1 MKLVTFALKYRV
13 TFYVMSLLIML
24 AGGASAF
31 LMPKDVLP
39 DVNIPVV
46 TIIWTYTGLDTPDM
60 QNYVTSYEELALSN
74 NVVGIRDMESTTLQ
88 GTTITKVYFQPGV
101 DISLALTQVT
111 SATNAIRGVLPAG
124 IQPPVVL
131 RFSASSVPVIQVAA
145 TSNVESQAAVYNF
158 VRFRVRST
166 LQTVP
171 GSTMPPPYGGV
182 PEQVMVDLD
191 PHALAAYGIT
201 PMDVSNAVNAQSLVL
216 PSGQAKF
223 GQTQFIM
230 HINTLP
236 SILDRLNDIPVKV
249 VNGSPIL
256 LRDIAYV
263 RAGGP
268 PQQNMVHVN
277 GQNGLLLPVIK
288 NGSTSTLDIVDTVKS
303 MLPGIIAGAPKDIKI
318 ISLFDQSVFVSS
330 AIGDVAEEGLI
341 AAGLTGLMILLF
353 LGSWRATLVVLVS
366 IPLAILT
373 SLAVCAAIGE
383 TMNIMTLGGLA
394 LAVGILVDD
403 ATVAI
408 ENTYRV
414 LESGKGFR
422 ESVVEG
428 GASIAKP
435 TLISTLSICSAF
447 VSVLFLTGAPKYIF
461 TPQALAVVF
470 AMLASYLLSRTL
482 VPILIDVLL
491 ASEHGERDDKRQ
503 DRGDRAARKPG
514 WFARIHGGFER
525 RFKRFAAYYGGLLRA
540 VMAHRWVTAAV
551 AASVLVIGGC
561 LFPFLGQDYFP
572 AIESGEIALHVRAH
586 PGLRIEETAK
596 LFRGVE
602 DTIREVAG
610 KDRVRTV
617 VDNIGL
623 PSINYNLA
631 FNDGTFVAYYDGQ
644 ILATFAPG
652 VSGTRVTKQLRTELR
667 RRYPDTLF
675 YFQPADMI
683 TQILDFGV
691 PSQIDVQVHGRHP
704 DVDLAAAKRLQHRL
718 EALPGLVDVHVQQ
731 ITDAPDFRADVNRQ
745 RALEL
750 GLTERDVANQ
760 VNISLSGSFQVSPN
774 FWTDP
779 KTGIPWQLT
788 VQTPEYRADT
798 LNTVENTP
806 IYVPASSPSLSGINR
821 NPAQPISLMT
831 NVATFH
837 RSVEQAVLS
846 HVNTEPTY
854 DVYAAVQ
861 DSDLGTA
868 AGRIRAV
875 VADEQKHLQAPDKI
889 IVRGQIQ
896 SMDSAFSHIEV
907 GLLVAVIAVYLL
919 MVLNYQD
926 WGDPF
931 VVLAALPLVFCGIIM
946 SLFITETTFSIASMM
961 GAIMSVGVASA
972 NSILLVTFAREHR
985 EETDCSAEEAAI
997 VAGETR
1003 LRPVLMTAGA
1013 MIMGLL
1019 PMALDLGQGGEQNA
1033 ALARAVIGGI
1043 SVGTVSTL
1051 LFVPFLY
1058 SVLRRGSIRRVE
1070 DYV

>member
-1 MKLVTFALKYRV
+1 MGLVKFALKFRV
-13 TFYVMSLLIML
+13 TFYVMALLITL
-24 AGGASAF
+24 AGGSAAF

-39 DVNIPVV
+39 DVDIPVV
-46 TIIWTYTGLDTPDM
+46 TIIWTYTGLNTPDM

-111 SATNAIRGVLPAG
+111 ASTNSIRALLPAG
-124 IQPPVVL
+124 IQPPIVL
-131 RFSASSVPVIQVAA
+131 RFSASSVPVIQIAA

-158 VRFRVRST
+158 VRFRLRST
-166 LQTVP
+166 LQTAP

-201 PMDVSNAVNAQSLVL
+201 PMDVSNAVNAQSLTL
-216 PSGQAKF
+216 PSGLAKF

-230 HINTLP
+230 RINTVP
-236 SILDRLNDIPVKV
+236 SVLDRLNEVPVKV

-263 RAGGP
+263 RPGGP

-277 GQNGLLLPVIK
+277 GLNGLLLPVLK
-288 NGSTSTLDIVDTVKS
+288 NGTTSTLEVVNTVKS

-318 ISLFDQSVFVSS
+318 VSLFDQSVFVSD
-330 AIGDVAEEGLI
+330 AIGDVAQEGAI

-366 IPLAILT
+366 IPLAILS

-383 TMNIMTLGGLA
+383 SMNIMTLGGLA

-414 LESGKGFR
+414 LESGKDFR

-447 VSVLFLTGAPKYIF
+447 VSVLFLAGAPKYIF

-482 VPILIDVLL
+482 VPIMIDVLV
-491 ASEHGERDDKRQ
+491 APEHARREQQKQQ
-503 DRGDRAARKPG
+503 DSGGGRKPG
-514 WFARIHGGFER
+514 WFGRLHGGFER
-525 RFKRFAAYYGGLLRA
+525 RFRRFQSYYGGLLRA
-540 VMAHRWVTAAV
+540 TVHHRLATGLV
-551 AASVLVIGGC
+551 AGVVLLIGGC

-572 AIESGEIALHVRAH
+572 AIESGQIALHVRAR

-596 LFRGVE
+596 LFQAVE
-602 DTIREVAG
+602 DTIRDVAG

-623 PSINYNLA
+623 PSVNYNLA

-644 ILATFAPG
+644 IQATFAPG
-652 VSGTRVTKQLRTELR
+652 VSGTRVTKRLRTELR
-667 RRYPDTLF
+667 RRFPDAMF

-704 DVDLAAAKRLQHRL
+704 DIDLAAAKRLERRL
-718 EALPGLVDVHVQQ
+718 KSVSGLVDVHIQQ
-731 ITDAPDFRADVNRQ
+731 ITDAPEFFADIDRQ

-798 LNTVENTP
+798 LNMVENTP
-806 IYVPASSPSLSGINR
+806 IYAPGASPAPGGVNR
-821 NPAQPISLMT
+821 NGAQPISLMT
-831 NVATFH
+831 NVASFH
-837 RSVEQAVLS
+837 RGVEQSVLS

-861 DSDLGTA
+861 DTDLGSVA
-868 AGRIRAV
+868 AKIRRI

-896 SMDSAFSHIEV
+896 SMDSAFSHIEI

-931 VVLAALPLVFCGIIM
+931 VVLAALPLVFCGIVM

-985 EETDCSAEEAAI
+985 EETGCSAGEAAI

-1013 MIMGLL
+1013 MVVGLL

-1058 SVLRRGSIRRVE
+1058 SVLRSKPVRQVE

>member
-1 MKLVTFALKYRV
+1 MGLVKFALKFRV
-13 TFYVMSLLIML
+13 TFYVMALLIML
-24 AGGASAF
+24 AGGSAAF

-39 DVNIPVV
+39 DVDIPVV

-101 DISLALTQVT
+101 DIGLALTQVT
-111 SATNAIRGVLPAG
+111 ASTNSIRGVLPAG
-124 IQPPVVL
+124 IQPPIVL
-131 RFSASSVPVIQVAA
+131 RFSASSVPVIQIAA
-145 TSNVESQAAVYNF
+145 TSDVESQAAVYNF
-158 VRFRVRST
+158 VRFRLRST

-201 PMDVSNAVNAQSLVL
+201 PMDVSNAVNAQSLTL
-216 PSGQAKF
+216 PSGLAKF

-230 HINTLP
+230 RINTLP
-236 SILDRLNDIPVKV
+236 TVLERLNEVPVKV

-256 LRDIAYV
+256 LRDVAYV

-277 GQNGLLLPVIK
+277 GLNGLLLPVLK
-288 NGSTSTLDIVDTVKS
+288 NGSTSTLDIVSTVKS

-318 ISLFDQSVFVSS
+318 VSLFDQSVFVSD
-330 AIGDVAEEGLI
+330 AIGDVAQEGAI

-383 TMNIMTLGGLA
+383 SMNIMTLGGLA

-414 LESGKGFR
+414 LESGKDFR
-422 ESVVEG
+422 SSVVEG

-447 VSVLFLTGAPKYIF
+447 VSVLFLAGAPKYIF

-482 VPILIDVLL
+482 VPIMIDVLV
-491 ASEHGERDDKRQ
+491 APEHARREQRKDDAGGGR
-503 DRGDRAARKPG
+503 RPG
-514 WFARIHGGFER
+514 WFTRLHGGFER
-525 RFKRFAAYYGGLLRA
+525 RFRRFQAYYGGLLRA
-540 VMAHRWVTAAV
+540 AVHHRLLTALV
-551 AASVLVIGGC
+551 AGVVLLIGGG

-572 AIESGEIALHVRAH
+572 AIESGQIALHVRARS
-586 PGLRIEETAK
+586 GLRIEETAK
-596 LFRGVE
+596 LFKAVE
-602 DTIREVAG
+602 DTIRDVAG
-610 KDRVRTV
+610 KGRVRTV

-623 PSINYNLA
+623 PSVNYNLA

-644 ILATFAPG
+644 IQVTFAPG
-652 VSGTRVTKQLRTELR
+652 VSGTRVTKRLRTELR
-667 RRYPDTLF
+667 RRYPDTTF

-704 DVDLAAAKRLQHRL
+704 DIDLAAAKRLERRMKSV
-718 EALPGLVDVHVQQ
+718 PGLVDVHIQQ
-731 ITDAPDFRADVNRQ
+731 ITDAPEFLADINRQ

-750 GLTERDVANQ
+750 GLTERDVADQ

-798 LNTVENTP
+798 LNMVENTP
-806 IYVPASSPSLSGINR
+806 IYAPGASPAAGGVNR
-821 NPAQPISLMT
+821 NAARPISLMT

-837 RSVEQAVLS
+837 RGVEQSVLS

-861 DSDLGTA
+861 DTDLGSVA
-868 AGRIRAV
+868 AKIRRI
-875 VADEQKHLQAPDKI
+875 VADEQKHLQPPDKI
-889 IVRGQIQ
+889 IIRGQIQ

-931 VVLAALPLVFCGIIM
+931 VVLAALPLVFCGIVM
-946 SLFITETTFSIASMM
+946 SLFITGTTFSIASMM

-985 EETDCSAEEAAI
+985 EATGCSAEEAAI

-1013 MIMGLL
+1013 MVVGLL
-1019 PMALDLGQGGEQNA
+1019 PMAMDLGQGGEQNA

-1058 SVLRRGSIRRVE
+1058 SVLRSKPVRQVE